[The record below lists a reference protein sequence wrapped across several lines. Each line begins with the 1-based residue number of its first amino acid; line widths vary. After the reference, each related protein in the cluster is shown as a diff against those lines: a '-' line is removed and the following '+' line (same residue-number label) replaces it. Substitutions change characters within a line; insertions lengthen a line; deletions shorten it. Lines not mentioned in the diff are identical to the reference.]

1 MGIPEDRPFHAAFD
15 DALYTALIM
24 QKMDIKPYLPYKSVD
39 YYHLPESKEEEIYL
53 EFPTYQK
60 YVSMPYANK
69 EVALKD
75 KAVSQLRCTEC
86 GLPVRTDIKWFAGSS
101 GNRYYGL
108 VHCLRHGYVKG
119 KIRIRKAPGDMIYV
133 VKTVKPATEE
143 DVKELHERKDAVKE
157 RRHKRVE
164 KERERKKRQK
174 KARQAAQAGVVQPAG
189 EVPDAV
195 PETQAAVP
203 AETAKR
209 RRRHRTRLRKTGGTQ
224 N

>member
-53 EFPTYQK
+53 DFPTYRK

-75 KAVSQLRCTEC
+75 KAVSQLNCTEC
-86 GLPVRTDIKWFAGSS
+86 GLPVRTDIRWFAGSS
-101 GNRYYGL
+101 GNLYYGL
-108 VHCLRHGYVKG
+108 VHCMRHGYIKG
-119 KIRIRKAPGDMIYV
+119 KIRIRKAPGDMVYI

-174 KARQAAQAGVVQPAG
+174 KARQAAAVQPAG
-189 EVPDAV
+189 EEVL
-195 PETQAAVP
+195 AAVP
-203 AETAKR
+203 AGQAEAASGTEKR
-209 RRRHRTRLRKTGGTQ
+209 RRRRRTRPSKTGAAQG
-224 N
+224 